1 MTSSWYEWKRYIG
14 RNGQLCPI
22 PVWESRRARAYTLG
36 WPIPYISR
44 NVVKEEIYP
53 LSRFREMYGI
63 DQLYVYRTFESV
75 KDGHDGVVRIVPCV
89 HVVDGC

>member
-1 MTSSWYEWKRYIG
+1 
-14 RNGQLCPI
+14 
-22 PVWESRRARAYTLG
+22 
-36 WPIPYISR
+36 
-44 NVVKEEIYP
+44 
-53 LSRFREMYGI
+53 MYGI